1 MLSEGGDAVC
11 TPSGG
16 QMQQISAQNDTFMNS
31 ATQHSTSASGT

>member
-1 MLSEGGDAVC
+1 MLSEGDAGC

-16 QMQQISAQNDTFMNS
+16 SLQQMLAQNDTFMNS

>member
-1 MLSEGGDAVC
+1 MLSEGDAVC

-16 QMQQISAQNDTFMNS
+16 KLRRIPAQNDTFMNS